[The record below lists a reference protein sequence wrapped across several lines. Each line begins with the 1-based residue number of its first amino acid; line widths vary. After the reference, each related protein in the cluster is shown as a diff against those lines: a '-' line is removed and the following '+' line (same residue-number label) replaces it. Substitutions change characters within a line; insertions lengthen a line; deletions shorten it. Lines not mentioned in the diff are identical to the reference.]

1 MFKQKLTKMTA
12 GSNALSDY
20 KLTISKSRWKHLF
33 PELDKDLDE
42 ELRKSYRRGVYL
54 FKSGLQRSKR
64 GKCCKFRRKQFI
76 SFTNVY
82 AKNACSENLC
92 FLNGKYKHDKIY
104 DLYIQALT
112 CSFKIKPNKIPTI
125 QVKKS
130 RTFLPNEYILDSG
143 DEPVPLMLTSVDLKL
158 FLEQY
163 DVYDL
168 TYDYGWKFKSMQGL
182 FTEYIHKW
190 ITKKINASL
199 EKNEGMRTI
208 AKFML
213 NNLYRKICNFYKIY
227 CKKSIF
233 G

>member
-1 MFKQKLTKMTA
+1 MF
-12 GSNALSDY
+12 
-20 KLTISKSRWKHLF
+20 F
-33 PELDKDLDE
+33 E
-42 ELRKSYRRGVYL
+42 
-54 FKSGLQRSKR
+54 
-64 GKCCKFRRKQFI
+64 
-76 SFTNVY
+76 
-82 AKNACSENLC
+82 
-92 FLNGKYKHDKIY
+92 GKYKQDKIY

-112 CSFKIKPNKIPTI
+112 CSFKIKQNKIPTI

-143 DEPVPLMLTSVDLKL
+143 DEPIPLMLTSVDLKL

-163 DVYDL
+163 YVYDI

-182 FTEYIHKW
+182 FTEYIDKW
-190 ITKKINASL
+190 ITIKNNATI